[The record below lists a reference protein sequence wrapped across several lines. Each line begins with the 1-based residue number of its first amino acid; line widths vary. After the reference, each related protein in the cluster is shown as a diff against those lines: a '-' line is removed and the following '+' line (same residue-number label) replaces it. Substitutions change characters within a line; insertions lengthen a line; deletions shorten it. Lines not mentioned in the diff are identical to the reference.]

1 MEDTPHSWECC
12 IIRKSS
18 TLSSWQPR
26 LTWALKHMIFVGVI
40 MVSLLPHPSHK
51 LQALDITVFSSL
63 KTAYYSKCDRYM
75 KLNPGRYQISHQF
88 YVAYPRIATWVKQST
103 VLKQRGYILP
113 SKPIVQQYQ
122 DKAEKKF
129 AATKFQALAVWR
141 KLKTSSRQIYELHHR
156 WYFVFSVRQRRGSW
170 IIDWIFGHSV

>member
-1 MEDTPHSWECC
+1 MPDGRHTSFMRVLHHKKVQYFEF
-12 IIRKSS
+12 
-18 TLSSWQPR
+18 
-26 LTWALKHMIFVGVI
+26 LTTEAHM
-40 MVSLLPHPSHK
+40 SLETYDLCRRHYGFTSPAPSHK

-88 YVAYPRIATWVKQST
+88 YVAYSRIATRVKQSA

-129 AATKFQALAVWR
+129 AATKFQALAV
-141 KLKTSSRQIYELHHR
+141 
-156 WYFVFSVRQRRGSW
+156 
-170 IIDWIFGHSV
+170 